1 MKYLKNTILVL
12 CTILLFSNCSQS
24 ATSVFD
30 KDPIYGQNIQ
40 YSKIVKIVDKD
51 TVKAMFNITYLNS
64 VDSWKWNDDKQNFL
78 IGTFI
83 VDSNTATQYSLN
95 MNGLKA
101 IKVEPLDPNSDLA
114 KNVAFKNHWAK
125 YHIVS
130 FEDVD
135 DKILTLTYIYKE
147 LYASTTFIKE

>member
-1 MKYLKNTILVL
+1 MKYFRNTILVL
-12 CTILLFSNCSQS
+12 STLLLFSNCSQS

-64 VDSWKWNDDKQNFL
+64 VDSWNWNNDKQNFL

-83 VDSNTATQYSLN
+83 VENNPTEYSLN
-95 MNGLKA
+95 MNELKA

-135 DKILTLTYIYKE
+135 DKILTLTYKYKD
-147 LYASTTFIKE
+147 LSSAITFIKE